1 MLTNQKHF
9 KTDYGAEYDICV
21 LPRLNKGRK
30 QGISAV
36 VRFPVLLHGWSRAEV
51 VRQTKQ
57 KIKREEKEE
66 KEEKESQK
74 KKRKKQGS
82 PIHSLL

>member
-1 MLTNQKHF
+1 MLTNQNHF
-9 KTDYGAEYDICV
+9 KTDYGVEYDIYV